1 VTTVKRALA
10 STLLLA
16 SALAVPGAARA
27 AEALAFVHDATIY
40 IDAKEGRLKR
50 PEGVACSASGY
61 VVVADTG
68 NARLVMYEYKDTKLS
83 GGTELKLDQLPSPQ
97 RVQITSKGDVL
108 VLDGKTRKIVRVSQ
122 AGAFGGFLEPKGL
135 SGDVVVGA
143 FKVDAGDGLLVLDV
157 RGKRVAVLDPEGKL
171 TREVAL
177 PPESGVVTDVT
188 ADAAGTLYA
197 VDAVGAT
204 IWSAEKGATAFKA
217 LTKSMKDRM
226 SFPTYIT
233 SWRNHLF
240 VVDQNGSGV
249 VILGLDGAYQGR
261 QLSIGWSDGLVNYP
275 TQLCFRDD
283 GTAFVADRFN
293 NRVQAFATGK

>member
-10 STLLLA
+10 SPLLLA
-16 SALAVPGAARA
+16 AALALPGAGRA
-27 AEALAFVHDATIY
+27 AEGIAFVHDGSIY
-40 IDAKEGRLKR
+40 IDAKEGHLKR

-68 NARLVMYEYKDTKLS
+68 NARLVMYEYKDSKLS

-108 VLDGKTRKIVRVSQ
+108 ALDGKTRKIVRVSQ
-122 AGAFGGFLEPKGL
+122 VGAFGGYLDPKGL
-135 SGDVVVGA
+135 SGDVVVGS
-143 FKVDAGDGLLVLDV
+143 FKVDASDGLLVLDV
-157 RGKRVAVLDPEGKL
+157 RGKRVAVLDADGKL

-177 PPESGVVTDVT
+177 PPESGVVTDVA
-188 ADAAGTLYA
+188 ADGAGTLYA

-204 IWSAEKGATAFKA
+204 LWSADKTATVFKP

-226 SFPTYIT
+226 SFPTYLT
-233 SWRNHLF
+233 VWRNHIF

-249 VILGLDGAYQGR
+249 VIVGLDGAYQGR

-275 TQLCFRDD
+275 AQLCFRED

-293 NRVQAFATGK
+293 NRVQAFATK